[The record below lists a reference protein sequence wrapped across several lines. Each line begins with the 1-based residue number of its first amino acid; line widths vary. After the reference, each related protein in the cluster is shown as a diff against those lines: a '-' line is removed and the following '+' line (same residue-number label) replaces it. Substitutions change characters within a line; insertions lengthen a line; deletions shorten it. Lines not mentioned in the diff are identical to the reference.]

1 MPIMVNRLV
10 VGGQEVQLQAP
21 APEPEPAAPPPVAPA
36 GFAKI
41 IDSTPPTHELVF
53 ASGKD
58 RLVSRRS
65 SIFMVNPTKSINSAY
80 HSDMLTSDKNK

>member
-10 VGGQEVQLQAP
+10 VGGQEMQLQAP
-21 APEPEPAAPPPVAPA
+21 TPAPEPSPPAPN

-41 IDSTPPTHELVF
+41 ATTPTHEVVF

>member
-1 MPIMVNRLV
+1 MVNRLV

-21 APEPEPAAPPPVAPA
+21 TPDPVAPPPPPAPN
-36 GFAKI
+36 GVSKI
-41 IDSTPPTHELVF
+41 ASTPTHEIVF

-58 RLVSRRS
+58 RLVSKRS
-65 SIFMVNPTKSINSAY
+65 SIFMINPTKSINSAY

>member
-1 MPIMVNRLV
+1 MVNRLV

-21 APEPEPAAPPPVAPA
+21 APPDPAAPPPPSAPN
-36 GFAKI
+36 GVTKI
-41 IDSTPPTHELVF
+41 ASTPTHEIVF

-65 SIFMVNPTKSINSAY
+65 SIFMINPTKSINSAY